1 MSKGIIYIMTTA
13 VSGLI
18 KIGKSQTKQWPER
31 MRFLENNGYYNVS
44 GLKRQFAI
52 EVDDYD
58 EKERL
63 IHEVFSKHRVA
74 DSELFAL
81 DLELVNQLLLAFDGT
96 IIYPE
101 HANKEESFD
110 DVSRTRKAGRLFSFY
125 RKGIVDG
132 SIITFR
138 YDKNITAKVVGERE
152 VEYYGNIYKL
162 SPLTHDIMEQLGKL
176 NESGAYQGA
185 QYWDYNGI
193 RLAHIKDIA

>member
-101 HANKEESFD
+101 HANKEKSFD

>member
-1 MSKGIIYIMTTA
+1 MSKGVLYIMTTA

-18 KIGKSQTKQWPER
+18 KIGKTQTKQYQER

-58 EKERL
+58 EKESL
-63 IHEVFSKHRVA
+63 IHEVFAKHRVA

-81 DLELVNQLLLAFDGT
+81 DIELVDQLLLAFDGR

-101 HANKEESFD
+101 NTNKEKRFD
-110 DVSRTRKAGRLFSFY
+110 DVSKTRRAGRMFSFY
-125 RKGIVDG
+125 RKGISNG
-132 SIITFR
+132 AIITFR
-138 YDKNITAKVVGERE
+138 FDENIKAKVVGERE
-152 VEYYGNIYKL
+152 VEYYGTVYKL
-162 SPLTHDIMEQLGKL
+162 SPLTHDIMDKLGLL

-185 QYWDYNGI
+185 QYWNYNGV
-193 RLAHIKDIA
+193 RLAQIKDIS